1 MRKTLSLLV
10 AILMILSLFTMAAG
24 AEDNEV
30 ALISGGTTTEF
41 ADYKDAFR
49 AAGAGDII
57 KLLKDITLYGSESLT
72 ISKGSELT
80 VDGNGFTIYSPY
92 TCFYCPSA
100 SSDSRTKLTLKNL
113 KIDCTQNNGKHAVQ
127 LASYID
133 LLVENCD
140 FKSSYDGIYV
150 DGVYDDITV
159 KGSVL
164 YSKSTY
170 GIRAKNA
177 NTYYLENTKIT
188 SSGGS
193 CIEVASKWTPAAEI
207 TLKNCDFTANGNFCL
222 WLQGT
227 NNATI
232 EGGTYTTVGNANK
245 PADCVAFGNVEPC

>member
-92 TCFYCPSA
+92 T
-100 SSDSRTKLTLKNL
+100 
-113 KIDCTQNNGKHAVQ
+113 
-127 LASYID
+127 
-133 LLVENCD
+133 
-140 FKSSYDGIYV
+140 
-150 DGVYDDITV
+150 
-159 KGSVL
+159 
-164 YSKSTY
+164 
-170 GIRAKNA
+170 
-177 NTYYLENTKIT
+177 
-188 SSGGS
+188 
-193 CIEVASKWTPAAEI
+193 
-207 TLKNCDFTANGNFCL
+207 
-222 WLQGT
+222 
-227 NNATI
+227 
-232 EGGTYTTVGNANK
+232 
-245 PADCVAFGNVEPC
+245 